1 MVCVLLLFLKCLD
14 ISVTGSS
21 SSYRAAETG
30 ESIPSHHREHCRGE
44 DSGESRSEA
53 EAGQACDPTRYCIL
67 GVLLDTCQIGKERS
81 CTFDLFIET
90 NVYYHK

>member
-1 MVCVLLLFLKCLD
+1 MPQD
-14 ISVTGSS
+14 
-21 SSYRAAETG
+21 RAEEEG
-30 ESIPSHHREHCRGE
+30 EDLSIGLRTHYRGE